1 MNSYLPD
8 FEHYNNNATGN
19 NSQMPSPTAS
29 NISTSKPHL
38 RSSASYS
45 NDLHF
50 TAFPRDL
57 EKQALSTNDFDEEED
72 DKKKISHTH
81 VLLNNILLAILLV
94 LGLVCIGLG
103 LRQYSQEKAAA
114 PPQVGLGLSDGLYES
129 NLVGVDYFANEKK
142 SQYVLS
148 TQVQQE
154 LQNGVEQ
161 SKQFDNMN
169 SKIDAKLAKL
179 KDNLEANQQLPALT
193 EPEILRCKNELQS
206 ILSISKIALVAD
218 GSEESYVK
226 SLRFISEEPIM
237 FNLKKHPNYEHLKS
251 YIKSLYSLPNTRIDF
266 PLLFVN
272 NKLVLRGNSLKSYTP
287 SEIQTVV
294 HKYL

>member
-1 MNSYLPD
+1 
-8 FEHYNNNATGN
+8 
-19 NSQMPSPTAS
+19 MPSPTAS
-29 NISTSKPHL
+29 NLSSSSIASKPHL

-50 TAFPRDL
+50 SSFPHDL
-57 EKQALSTNDFDEEED
+57 EKQPLSSSHFEEEED
-72 DKKKISHTH
+72 NKKKISHTH

-103 LRQYSQEKAAA
+103 LRQYSQEKETVSA
-114 PPQVGLGLSDGLYES
+114 PPRVGLGLSHSLYES

-142 SQYVLS
+142 SQYVLD
-148 TQVQQE
+148 TQIQQE

-179 KDNLEANQQLPALT
+179 KDNIEANQQLPTLT
-193 EPEILRCKNELQS
+193 EPEILRCKSELQS
-206 ILSISKIALVAD
+206 ILSIAKIALIAD

-237 FNLKKHPNYEHLKS
+237 FNMKKHPNYEQLKS
-251 YIKSLYSLPNTRIDF
+251 YIVSLYSSPKTRIDF

-272 NKLVLRGNSLKSYTP
+272 KELVLRGNSLKTYTP
-287 SEIQTVV
+287 SEIETVV
-294 HKYL
+294 HKFL